1 MIALTFL
8 IEISV
13 LLWDYKCH
21 LTFTLPYA
29 KGHGNLTNGNCI
41 DGSCCVDGHTDSSSG
56 VRRKFSW
63 GGFIQWDRVVICICC
78 ALFVTSQFDVI
89 VLFPNQRFSEV
100 RWHNMHVFLYI
111 HSPYFMC
118 HCTEYNLLALQV
130 RLSEENTPY
139 ATIHSS

>member
-1 MIALTFL
+1 MRQKEIKDQMIY
-8 IEISV
+8 V
-13 LLWDYKCH
+13 
-21 LTFTLPYA
+21 
-29 KGHGNLTNGNCI
+29 
-41 DGSCCVDGHTDSSSG
+41 VTDQW
-56 VRRKFSW
+56 RTQKIFM
-63 GGFIQWDRVVICICC
+63 GGFIQWHRVVICVCC

-89 VLFPNQRFSEV
+89 VLFANQRFSEV

-130 RLSEENTPY
+130 RLSEENTPN